1 MNDRAGSLF
10 LKPAPGRRV
19 RHADGRLFADDRGR
33 AVPATPH
40 YLRLRASGDLVP
52 AGATRTR
59 STRKKKSAEGSK
71 TR

>member
-19 RHADGRLFADDRGR
+19 RHADGRLFAGEGAR
-33 AVPATPH
+33 VPATPH

>member
-1 MNDRAGSLF
+1 MSDRAGSLF
-10 LKPAPGRRV
+10 LKPAADRRV
-19 RHADGRLFADDRGR
+19 RHPDRRLIACEGER
-33 AVPATPH
+33 VPATPY

-52 AGATRTR
+52 AGAARTR

>member
-19 RHADGRLFADDRGR
+19 RHADGRLFAGEGAR
-33 AVPATPH
+33 VPATPH

-52 AGATRTR
+52 AAATRPRKSTR
-59 STRKKKSAEGSK
+59 SQGRK
-71 TR
+71 TT